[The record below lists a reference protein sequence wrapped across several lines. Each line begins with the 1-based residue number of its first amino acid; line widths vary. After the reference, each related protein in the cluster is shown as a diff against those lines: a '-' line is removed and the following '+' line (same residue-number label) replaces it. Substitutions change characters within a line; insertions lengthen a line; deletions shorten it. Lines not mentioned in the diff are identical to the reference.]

1 MNMKTMG
8 VLLVLAVASQ
18 ATRVAN
24 LYTDNKAVLEGD
36 ILTVMIVENA
46 KAGTNSQTKTDTK
59 NSMGIKNA
67 KGSGALGVIPAFG
80 ASGEMG
86 AAFQGSGD
94 TRREGNLVAKLS
106 VRIDKVYDNG
116 NLLIS
121 GDKIVEINDEKEI
134 IRLTGIVRPQDIEAG
149 NTVYSYNIANAE
161 ITYSGNGTDAN
172 ASRPGPIARFFNW
185 LF

>member
-1 MNMKTMG
+1 MNMKTIGCMLMI
-8 VLLVLAVASQ
+8 VVAIQ
-18 ATRVAN
+18 AARIAN

-36 ILTVMIVENA
+36 LLTVLIVENA
-46 KAGTNSQTKTDTK
+46 KAGTNSQTKSDTK
-59 NSMGIKNA
+59 NSMGIKNSA
-67 KGSGALGVIPAFG
+67 GTGSLGMIPAFG
-80 ASGEMG
+80 AGGEMG
-86 AAFQGSGD
+86 SAFQGSGD

-149 NTVYSYNIANAE
+149 NTVYSFNIANAE
-161 ITYSGNGTDAN
+161 ITYSGNGTNAS